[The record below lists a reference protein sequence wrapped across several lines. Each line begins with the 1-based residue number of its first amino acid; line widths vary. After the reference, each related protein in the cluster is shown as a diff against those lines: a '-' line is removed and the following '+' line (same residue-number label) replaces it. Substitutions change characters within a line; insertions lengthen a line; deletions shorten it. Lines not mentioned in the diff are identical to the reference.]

1 SMAGGIKLEVDGDLT
16 VDPSAATIAAFAG
29 TGAAV
34 SYVASESGQAGND
47 FSVFFDFEP
56 DSSVIAP
63 VATYNA
69 AGRQL
74 TVYVR
79 NGESTV
85 GQVLAA
91 INAVSAFPMT
101 AVLASGPF
109 DGSATF
115 TADLTEETVF
125 VASGGSESGIVAG
138 A

>member
-1 SMAGGIKLEVDGDLT
+1 
-16 VDPSAATIAAFAG
+16 
-29 TGAAV
+29 
-34 SYVASESGQAGND
+34 
-47 FSVFFDFEP
+47 DFEP

-91 INAVSAFPMT
+91 INAVPAFPMT
-101 AVLASGPF
+101 AVLSSGPF

-125 VASGGSESGIVAG
+125 VANGGSESGIVAG
-138 A
+138 AAASFVGGEEPTPASAHLTLVDRLYGLAFTSKVPGADANGIVVRLLDD